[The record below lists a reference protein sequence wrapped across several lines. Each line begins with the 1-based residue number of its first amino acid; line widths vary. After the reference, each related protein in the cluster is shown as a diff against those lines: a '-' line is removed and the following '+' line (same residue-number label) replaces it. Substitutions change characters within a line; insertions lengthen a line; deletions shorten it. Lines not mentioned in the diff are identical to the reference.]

1 MLYFLIPTFLLFI
14 LIKRKCNAFGDDTF
28 ASLSVAVCATA
39 VWLLAITEILSLFHA
54 VTSAALLGIWIGT
67 DLVLGTLTALEYRK
81 HPPVLIKPRRETAAY
96 LPILAVLLIVL
107 ALDFLTV
114 PYNWDSMT
122 YHLPRIMMWA
132 QNRSVGHFATYDVRQ
147 ISSPYLSEYINLH
160 QYLIWGMDRFFNYV
174 QGVSFCFCA
183 YGIHSLS
190 RKLGLSR
197 RWQILS
203 TIMFIS
209 MPIAFAEALNT
220 QVDLL
225 TTVWLII
232 FIYFCLDVLKTP
244 TLKLDRTN
252 ITRVLILS
260 VNVGLAYVSK
270 PSVCIAMAVFLFVL
284 LIRRLICKDN
294 IAVLLGLT
302 AIAGIVVAVI
312 ICPGIIRNYH
322 TFNTISPDEVGARQL
337 VGTMNPKYL
346 FINFVKNICYTLPTS
361 LLRNSDKFFYEL
373 PGKIA
378 DLIHVNL
385 NDASISEDGGA
396 YKYAVIHDYRH
407 DTAINP
413 LIVWLFLITLIINI
427 ISAIKNKKISAFRV
441 SAALSFLAFMTL
453 VRWEPYETRYELSFL
468 ALLCPYIA
476 YSLYRISQKKKNSD
490 IAVISM
496 ICMLCAFTTYNMVIF
511 HDNFRQ
517 EHAGTRPEGYFAV
530 NGIYDSWKNVTDIV
544 NDSGCT
550 ELGLHSRSSYYTYP
564 VWVMCDN
571 LERVEL
577 ISAEENDTKIYADSE
592 YRPEAIIWF
601 GDLET
606 FDNEYTYN
614 GRNYHT
620 VYSDDICRLLM
631 SDS

>member
-1 MLYFLIPTFLLFI
+1 MLYFLIPTLLLFI

-28 ASLSVAVCATA
+28 AALSVAVCATA

-54 VTSAALLGIWIGT
+54 VTSAALLVIWIGT
-67 DLVLGTLTALEYRK
+67 DLVLGTLAALEYRK
-81 HPPVLIKPRRETAAY
+81 QPPTIIKPRKETAAY

-183 YGIHSLS
+183 YGVHSIC
-190 RKLGLSR
+190 RKLGLGR
-197 RWQILS
+197 RWQILA
-203 TIMFIS
+203 TVMFIS

-232 FIYFCLDVLKTP
+232 FVYFWLDVLNAP

-294 IAVLLGLT
+294 LAVLLGLT
-302 AIAGIVVAVI
+302 VIAGVAVVLI
-312 ICPGIIRNYH
+312 ICPGIIRNIQ
-322 TFNTISPDEVGARQL
+322 TFNTVSPDEVGAKQL
-337 VGTMNPKYL
+337 IGTANPKYL

-361 LLRNSDKFFYEL
+361 FIRNSDRYFYEL
-373 PGKIA
+373 PRKIS
-378 DLIHVNL
+378 DLLHVDFN
-385 NDASISEDGGA
+385 NPSISENGNPYTYSNA
-396 YKYAVIHDYRH
+396 HDYRH

-413 LIVWLFLITLIINI
+413 LIVWLFLITAVINI
-427 ISAIKNKKISAFRV
+427 ISAIKNKKISAFKV
-441 SAALSFLAFMTL
+441 STALSFIAFMTL
-453 VRWEPYETRYELSFL
+453 VRWEPFETRYELSYL
-468 ALLCPYIA
+468 AILCPYIV
-476 YSLYRISQKKKNSD
+476 YSLSQFTQKKKNSD

-517 EHAGTRPEGYFAV
+517 DHAGTRPEGYFAV
-530 NGIYDSWKNVTDIV
+530 NGIYDSWKNVTDMV
-544 NDSGCT
+544 NYSGCT
-550 ELGLHSRSSYYTYP
+550 ELGLHSISPYYTYP

-577 ISAEENDTKIYADSE
+577 ISAEENDTHIYEDTD
-592 YRPEAIIWF
+592 YQPEAIIWF
-601 GDLET
+601 GDLDA
-606 FDNEYTYN
+606 FDSEYTYN
-614 GRNYHT
+614 GQQYHT